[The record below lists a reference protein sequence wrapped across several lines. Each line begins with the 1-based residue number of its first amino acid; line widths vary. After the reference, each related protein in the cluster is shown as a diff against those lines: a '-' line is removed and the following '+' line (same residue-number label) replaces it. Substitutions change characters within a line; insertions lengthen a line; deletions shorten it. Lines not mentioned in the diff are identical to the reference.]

1 MKRVSLLLGALFLL
15 CICATFQSCH
25 KESEYI
31 NPLLGSWELDHSE
44 YKTPNGELF
53 TRYWDT
59 RQILTFKE
67 NSATMDFITDDGT
80 TTIPFGYYLENGVLH
95 YNAYLDLS
103 YNGESVRII
112 AIDQSSMRLLYRSQD
127 TPWEETF
134 NPGQE
139 DEKTAQIIS
148 EVDIYVRK

>member
-1 MKRVSLLLGALFLL
+1 
-15 CICATFQSCH
+15 
-25 KESEYI
+25 
-31 NPLLGSWELDHSE
+31 
-44 YKTPNGELF
+44 
-53 TRYWDT
+53 
-59 RQILTFKE
+59 
-67 NSATMDFITDDGT
+67 MDFITDDGT